1 MRKNTQ
7 NMTLFLLPHRIWT
20 HSHHPG
26 TVGWQIGQMRPG
38 QQRLTLNVLKSN
50 YLFLRKKLRISQ
62 TRWIAG
68 FACVQACLQKKRKET
83 KNYLLAFFH
92 YKFAYPLH
100 PQPESLLLTLTD
112 WKNPDSQERSTVI
125 KKGMR
130 CYIKPY
136 IDTILTRSL
145 SNPNPTETRFNC
157 QFWNKHIKSDS

>member
-1 MRKNTQ
+1 MADRIDEAWVAAFNPKCFKIKLSFFKKKIKNIAD
-7 NMTLFLLPHRIWT
+7 TLDSRLCMC
-20 HSHHPG
+20 
-26 TVGWQIGQMRPG
+26 IG
-38 QQRLTLNVLKSN
+38 
-50 YLFLRKKLRISQ
+50 LFTKK
-62 TRWIAG
+62 
-68 FACVQACLQKKRKET
+68 KKKET

-100 PQPESLLLTLTD
+100 PQPESQLLTLTD